1 MNLTN
6 SNANGNLVIPYE
18 DKAVLFQAALDQ
30 SYSSIV
36 ITDASNGLDGPK
48 IIYANLAFQKMT
60 GYTMNELVGKSPKI
74 LQGPL
79 TDQKIIEKLR
89 VCINSGT
96 HFEDSTINYDKNGNP
111 YNVEWSISP
120 IRDSN
125 GIIQYYISVQK
136 NITSFIRAQKERH
149 LLIRALNDSPDCVII
164 TDSDNKIVFVNSSF
178 ETLTG
183 YQEIEVIG
191 KRPSFLWKEDTS
203 EQKVI
208 TESRQSNNHL
218 HFQTLKPNIRKNG
231 TLFYVDQS
239 IAHIHDENDNLS
251 HFVSFSKDS
260 TDRISEEN
268 ALRDLAAKDS
278 LTGLLNRRS
287 GEQLLIQY
295 DNHRK
300 YHGKPVCLVMLDVD
314 NFKKIND
321 TFGHAVGDDV
331 LKTIGHTL
339 QKEARLSDNVI
350 RWGGEEFLIIV
361 PEATLQETLLL
372 TERIRKSISDLVNV
386 EVGQVTASFGVAE
399 MYKDETTVSLINRA
413 DKALYKAK
421 LSGKNCVR
429 SAN

>member
-79 TDQKIIEKLR
+79 TDQKVIEKLR

-120 IRDSN
+120 IKDNN
-125 GIIQYYISVQK
+125 GIIKYYVSVQK
-136 NITSFIRAQKERH
+136 NITSFIKAQKERH

-164 TDSDNKIVFVNSSF
+164 TDVDNKIVFVNSSF

-191 KRPSFLWKEDTS
+191 KHPSFLWKEVTP

-239 IAHIHDENDNLS
+239 IAHIQDENDNLS
-251 HFVSFSKDS
+251 HHVSFSKDS
-260 TDRISEEN
+260 TDRLSKEN

-278 LTGLLNRRS
+278 LTDLLNRRS

-295 DNHRK
+295 DNYRK
-300 YHGKPVCLVMLDVD
+300 YHGKPVCLVMLDID

-321 TFGHAVGDDV
+321 TLGHAVGDDV
-331 LKTIGHTL
+331 LKTIGRTL

-361 PEATLQETLLL
+361 PEATLKETLVL
-372 TERIRKSISDLVNV
+372 TERIRNSISDQVNG

-399 MYKDETTVSLINRA
+399 MFKDETTVSLINRA

-429 SAN
+429 SDG